1 MNRPRISVVVSTR
14 DRPERLRRLIA
25 ALRAQTLAP
34 EAFEVVIADN
44 RRGPAIAPNGAGP
57 ALRLLRPPV
66 PGGPASGR
74 NLGWRAARAP
84 LIAFTDD
91 DCEPEPG
98 WLAALLAAAAAHP
111 GTIVQGPTRPLECE
125 RHRGGLLAH
134 TVSIEALG
142 PQYETCN
149 ILYPRTLLER
159 LGGFDER
166 FGNEPAGEDTDL
178 AWRARDARA
187 PAVWAGDAVVRHAV
201 DALTPVAALRRA
213 ARWGAVVRLYA
224 RHPRA
229 RMMLWRRY
237 FWNVW
242 HYLLWR
248 SLLGLALPRPVRRA
262 IIARHLLALAFRA
275 REAGVTV
282 WALPGAVGFLLA
294 HDAVE
299 CAAIARGA
307 LRART
312 LVL

>member
-1 MNRPRISVVVSTR
+1 MSSPRISVVISTR
-14 DRPERLRRLIA
+14 DRPQRLRRLVA

-34 EAFEVVIADN
+34 EAFEVVIVDN
-44 RRGPAIAPNGAGP
+44 GRVPAVALDGPGP

-74 NLGWRAARAP
+74 NLGWRGARAP

-98 WLAALLAAAAAHP
+98 WLAALLTAAAAHP
-111 GTIVQGPTRPLECE
+111 GAIVQGPTRPLASE
-125 RHRGGLLAH
+125 RHRDGLLAH
-134 TVSIEALG
+134 TVSIETLG

-159 LGGFDER
+159 LGGFDES
-166 FGNEPAGEDTDL
+166 FGHEPAGEDTDL
-178 AWRARDARA
+178 AWRARAAGA

-201 DALTPVAALRRA
+201 DALSPVAALRRA

-224 RHPRA
+224 RHPGA
-229 RMMLWRRY
+229 RTMLWRRY

-248 SLLGLALPRPVRRA
+248 SLLGLALPRPLRRA
-262 IIARHLLALAFRA
+262 LIARHLLALTGRA
-275 REAGVTV
+275 RAAGVTV
-282 WALPGAVGFLLA
+282 WAWPGAVGFLLA

>member
-1 MNRPRISVVVSTR
+1 MNPPRVSVVVSTR

-25 ALRAQTLAP
+25 ALRAQTVAP
-34 EAFEVVIADN
+34 DAFEVVIADN
-44 RRGPAIAPNGAGP
+44 GRVPAPAAGGAGP
-57 ALRLLRPPV
+57 ELRLLRPPT
-66 PGGPASGR
+66 PGGPAAGR
-74 NLGWRAARAP
+74 NLGWRSARAP

-91 DCEPEPG
+91 DCEPEPR

-111 GTIVQGPTRPLECE
+111 GAIVQGPTRPLESE
-125 RHRGGLLAH
+125 RHRVGLLAH
-134 TVSIEALG
+134 TVSIETLG

-149 ILYPRTLLER
+149 ILYPRILLER

-166 FGNEPAGEDTDL
+166 FGTEPAGEDTDL
-178 AWRARDARA
+178 AWRARDAGA

-201 DALTPVAALRRA
+201 EALPPLAALRRA

-224 RHPRA
+224 RHPGA

-248 SLLGLALPRPVRRA
+248 SLLGLVLPRPVRRL
-262 IIARHLLALAFRA
+262 IVARHLIALTRRA

-294 HDAVE
+294 RDAVE
-299 CAAIARGA
+299 SVAIARGA